1 MNIAEF
7 GAAISDETRLRLIE
21 ILYEDGPLTS
31 KEAHAEFVERYE
43 DRRRESIYKALE
55 KLVETGLLS
64 KKYQGTEDGLV
75 YTLPHNIVK
84 INLPNREIKLE
95 KH

>member
-1 MNIAEF
+1 MDVAEF

-21 ILYEDGPLTS
+21 IIHEEGPLTS

-55 KLVETGLLS
+55 KLVDTGLLS
-64 KKYQGTEDGLV
+64 KEYKGTEDGLV

-84 INLPNREIKLE
+84 INLPTREIRLE